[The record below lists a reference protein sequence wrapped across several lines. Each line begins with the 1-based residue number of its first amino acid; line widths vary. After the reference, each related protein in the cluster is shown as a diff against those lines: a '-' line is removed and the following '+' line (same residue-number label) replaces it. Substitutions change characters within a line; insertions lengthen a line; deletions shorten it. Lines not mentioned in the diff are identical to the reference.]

1 LNQRPHPYQG
11 SAHRLVSPGCTFDLG
26 ERRAAG
32 DRWRPL
38 RTARLRWHMDQ
49 TWTRHVPLAGAAA
62 LRVRGPWLARQ
73 APAGCPRQASPAMTI
88 ALVGGALAG
97 SGPGT
102 SPCIDGPSLTTGMVV
117 PSTLRVQTVR
127 TTMVVLKDCFARCKS
142 TRQSACKRLLC
153 SCFGHSREL
162 WFFGLLRVFLNGW
175 TELAKRVGHV
185 RGGGSAGHHRSR
197 SRATVAVP
205 SRPG

>member
-1 LNQRPHPYQG
+1 MNR
-11 SAHRLVSPGCTFDLG
+11 SAPMVCGPNVDQ
-26 ERRAAG
+26 
-32 DRWRPL
+32 
-38 RTARLRWHMDQ
+38 AR
-49 TWTRHVPLAGAAA
+49 PLAGVAA
-62 LRVRGPWLARQ
+62 LRLADLGWQGRPPPAAPDKR
-73 APAGCPRQASPAMTI
+73 APAWAI
-88 ALVGGALAG
+88 ALLGGALAG

-127 TTMVVLKDCFARCKS
+127 TTMVVPKDCFARFKS

-185 RGGGSAGHHRSR
+185 RGGDSAGHHRSR

>member
-1 LNQRPHPYQG
+1 MHLRP
-11 SAHRLVSPGCTFDLG
+11 LG

-73 APAGCPRQASPAMTI
+73 TPAGCPRQASPAMTI

-127 TTMVVLKDCFARCKS
+127 TTMVVPKDCFARCKS

-185 RGGGSAGHHRSR
+185 RGGDSAGHHRSR